1 MKKDEHKPQTES
13 QIQKDCVKWFRNR
26 YGDEIGNLLFAVGN
40 GGARNVWTAKI
51 MKDEGVTAGVS
62 DLILLLP
69 RHGYASL
76 CLECK
81 KPDGTQSQSQK
92 EWEKLVTK
100 YKNKY
105 VIFHSLPEF
114 QKIIMEYV
122 EDKIVEPND

>member
-26 YGDEIGNLLFAVGN
+26 YSDIGTLLFAIGN

-76 CLECK
+76 CMECK
-81 KPDGTQSQSQK
+81 KPDGKQSQSQK
-92 EWEKLVTK
+92 EWEKLVTR

-105 VIFHSLPEF
+105 VIFRSLPEF
-114 QKIIMEYV
+114 QRICMEYI
-122 EDKIVEPND
+122 EDKIVEPNNL